1 MEQYLNKMMMTE
13 ELWCLLNMKKTSY
26 LSKTVEELK
35 PSGIRRF
42 FDLAAGME
50 GVISLGVGEPD
61 FVTSWS
67 VREAAILSLEQGYT
81 SYTANAGLLE
91 LREEISA
98 YMGQSFGVSY
108 SPKNEII
115 VTVGAS
121 QALDIALRAIVDPGD
136 EVIVIEP
143 SFVSYAPLV
152 VLAGGKAVTVNTK
165 KENDFKVSKEELE
178 QAITAR
184 TKAIILCSPN
194 NPTGTMLGREDL
206 IGIAEVAKKYDLL
219 ILSDE
224 IYAELSYDEQFV
236 SLAAIEGMRER
247 TILISG
253 FSKGFAMTGWR
264 LGFVCAPEEITQAM
278 LKIHQ
283 YAMMCAPTMAQFA
296 AVEALKNGRDD
307 VEEMRKSY
315 RRRRNYFVHSL
326 NELGLEC
333 HTPGGAFYVFP
344 SIKST
349 GLTSLQFAERLLLE
363 EKVAVVPGD
372 VFGESGEGH
381 IRCSYASSME
391 QLQESIKRI
400 KSFLERM

>member
-1 MEQYLNKMMMTE
+1 MRQT
-13 ELWCLLNMKKTSY
+13 KTY
-26 LSKTVEELK
+26 LSKTVEDLK

-91 LREEISA
+91 LREEIASYMEKGFDLTYSA
-98 YMGQSFGVSY
+98 SS
-108 SPKNEII
+108 EII

-152 VLAGGKAVTVNTK
+152 NLAGGKGITVQTK
-165 KENDFKVSKEELE
+165 KENGFKVTPAELE
-178 QAITAR
+178 QVITER

-194 NPTGTMLGREDL
+194 NPTGTMLNQEDL
-206 IGIAEVAKKYDLL
+206 EAIADVAKKHDLV
-219 ILSDE
+219 IISDE
-224 IYAELSYDEQFV
+224 IYAELSYDEKFV
-236 SLAAIEGMRER
+236 SFAAIEDMRER

-264 LGFVCAPEEITQAM
+264 LGFVCAPKELTEAM

-296 AVEALKNGRDD
+296 AVEALRNGHED
-307 VEEMRKSY
+307 VNEMRKSY
-315 RRRRNYFVHSL
+315 RRRRNYFVQSL
-326 NELGLEC
+326 NEIGLEC
-333 HTPGGAFYVFP
+333 HIPGGAFYAFP
-344 SIKST
+344 SIKCT
-349 GLTSLQFAERLLLE
+349 GLTSEQFAERLLIE
-363 EKVAVVPGD
+363 EKVAVVPGN

-391 QLQESIKRI
+391 QLQESIKRM
-400 KSFLERM
+400 KSFIMRQT